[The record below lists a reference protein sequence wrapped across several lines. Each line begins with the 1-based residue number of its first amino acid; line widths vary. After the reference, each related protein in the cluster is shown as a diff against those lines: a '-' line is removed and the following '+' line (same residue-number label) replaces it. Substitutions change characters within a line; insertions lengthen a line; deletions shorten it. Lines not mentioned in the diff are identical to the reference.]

1 MKQKLKQSTSIGYL
15 HTFPFTLV
23 SYLGRHCGKTV
34 KERYA
39 MVMKVHSLFVS

>member
-15 HTFPFTLV
+15 RTFPSTLV

-39 MVMKVHSLFVS
+39 MVMKVHSLSVS